1 MRLAI
6 FSEGDPGDDPVVL
19 VHGYPDTHRIWDA
32 VGERLARTRYVV
44 RYDVR
49 GAGASEK
56 PRAVHQYRLDRL
68 ADDLFG
74 VLDGIG
80 RPVHLVGHDWG
91 SIQGWE
97 AVTDPRAEGRIS
109 RYTSISGPSLDHV
122 GRLLRRTSVP
132 GQRRRSWYV
141 AAFHLPVLAG
151 AAWRLGLAS
160 RWPEVLLRT
169 EGIRVP
175 PSATQSDDAVRG
187 LQLYRANVLP
197 RLLNPRE
204 RRTGIPVQLITL
216 TRDRYVSPDLT
227 ADLRRWAPNLRRD
240 AVDAGHWSALHES
253 RHADTVASLIDDFHA
268 TTSGK

>member
-1 MRLAI
+1 VRLAI
-6 FSEGDPGDDPVVL
+6 FSEGDPGADPVVL
-19 VHGYPDTHRIWDA
+19 VHGYPDTHRVWDA
-32 VGERLARTRYVV
+32 VAKRLARTRYVV

-56 PRAVHQYRLDRL
+56 PRGLRAYRLDRL
-68 ADDLFG
+68 ADDLFT
-74 VLDGIG
+74 VLDGIA

-97 AVTDPRAEGRIS
+97 AVTDPRAEGRIT

-122 GRLLRRTSVP
+122 GRLLRRTDVP

-141 AAFHLPVLAG
+141 AAFHLPVLPEAV
-151 AAWRLGLAS
+151 WRLGLAS

-175 PSATQSDDAVRG
+175 PSATQAGDATHG

-197 RLLNPRE
+197 RLLRPRE
-204 RRTGIPVQLITL
+204 RRTRIPVQLITL
-216 TRDRYVSPDLT
+216 TRDRYVSPDLA

-240 AVDAGHWSALHES
+240 VVDAGHWSALQES
-253 RHADTVASLIDDFHA
+253 TGAATIASLIDEFHA
-268 TTSGK
+268 ERKR

>member
-1 MRLAI
+1 MAI
-6 FSEGDPGDDPVVL
+6 FSEGDPKSDPVVL
-19 VHGYPDTHRIWDA
+19 VHGYPDTHRVWDGVA
-32 VGERLARTRYVV
+32 NRLAKTRYVV

-56 PRAVHQYRLDRL
+56 PRTRSAYRLDRL
-68 ADDLFG
+68 ADDLFN

-97 AVTDPRAEGRIS
+97 AVTDARAEGRIS

-122 GRLLRRTSVP
+122 GRLLRRTSVA

-141 AAFHLPVLAG
+141 FAFHLPVLPAV
-151 AAWRLGLAS
+151 AWRFGLAR
-160 RWPEVLLRT
+160 RWPDVLSRT
-169 EGIRVP
+169 EAIRVLP
-175 PSATQSDDAVRG
+175 AATLPDDAVNG
-187 LQLYRANVLP
+187 LQLYRANILP
-197 RLLNPRE
+197 RLLNPRI
-204 RRTGIPVQLITL
+204 RRTRIPVQLITL

-227 ADLRRWAPNLRRD
+227 MDLRRWAPNLRRD
-240 AVDAGHWSALHES
+240 EVDAGHWEALH
-253 RHADTVASLIDDFHA
+253 AKPDTIASLINAFHA